1 MHNITL
7 QVSNKS
13 YPHLQYI
20 INNLPDVKIIEDL
33 EIETIQKDEK
43 DYKEI
48 KKIKAEKNK
57 KYSFDE
63 TMRILDI

>member
-33 EIETIQKDEK
+33 EIETIQKDED

-48 KKIKAEKNK
+48 QKIKAENNK

-63 TMRILDI
+63 TMKILGI

>member
-33 EIETIQKDEK
+33 EIETIKKDEK

-48 KKIKAEKNK
+48 QKIKAENNK

-63 TMRILDI
+63 AMKILGI